1 MRISNIARI
10 CSAIAA
16 TLALVSWSLPATSQT
31 ADNQT
36 ADKEIEKRT
45 DRRIVGG
52 KETSIAL
59 HPYQV
64 AIALKDDVD
73 RGDNKVWCGGSII
86 AERWV
91 LSAAHCFVTAG
102 TTRRP
107 DSQILVKIGAT
118 NIAKEGTWRPIER
131 AEVHRCYNRT
141 TGEDPYDL
149 ALVKLSDVAEKSREI
164 PLAGI
169 GTPLPTGDD
178 VVVTGWG
185 RTTEAGQL
193 SETLQEVTVQ
203 LIDNETCNKDQ
214 SYGGKVTTG
223 MLCAGRAEEGKRDS
237 CNGDSGGPLV
247 LGSGNNKT
255 LVGVVSWGA
264 GCARALKYGVYTRVG
279 VYRDWISK
287 VMQGTVPPCSAE

>member
-118 NIAKEGTWRPIER
+118 NIAKEGDQSNAQRSI
-131 AEVHRCYNRT
+131 AAT
-141 TGEDPYDL
+141 TGPPARIPMISRSSSCRMSQRNRAKYHL
-149 ALVKLSDVAEKSREI
+149 LVSARLCRRETMW
-164 PLAGI
+164 L
-169 GTPLPTGDD
+169 
-178 VVVTGWG
+178 
-185 RTTEAGQL
+185 
-193 SETLQEVTVQ
+193 
-203 LIDNETCNKDQ
+203 
-214 SYGGKVTTG
+214 
-223 MLCAGRAEEGKRDS
+223 
-237 CNGDSGGPLV
+237 
-247 LGSGNNKT
+247 
-255 LVGVVSWGA
+255 
-264 GCARALKYGVYTRVG
+264 
-279 VYRDWISK
+279 
-287 VMQGTVPPCSAE
+287 